1 MTSSDRTG
9 IQVERLREWREKRGW
24 SQRELARLCG
34 LGEAQ
39 VSKYENGHTDP
50 SASVL
55 KAMCIQLGVSADYV
69 LGLSDSPRGDLVTA
83 LREDERKL
91 LESLLAGDG
100 PTALTIVSDMLR
112 QQTK

>member
-1 MTSSDRTG
+1 MNSTEKTG
-9 IQVERLREWREKRGW
+9 IQTDRLKAWREKRGW

-34 LGEAQ
+34 LGIAQ

-55 KAMCIQLGVSADYV
+55 KTISSQLGVSADYL
-69 LGLSDSPRGDLVTA
+69 LGLSDSPRGDLATS
-83 LREDERKL
+83 LRDDERKL
-91 LESLLAGDG
+91 LEALLAGDG

-112 QQTK
+112 QQSK

>member
-55 KAMCIQLGVSADYV
+55 KAMCSQLGVSADYV

-83 LREDERKL
+83 LRDDERQL
-91 LESLLAGDG
+91 LEALLAGDG
-100 PTALTIVSDMLR
+100 PTVLTIVSDMLR
-112 QQTK
+112 HQPK